1 MDLPLSRT
9 PDIITNI
16 KQSTEVLPSPN
27 TLGLNYI
34 GRRLSLGNQVQQN
47 YTEDIIAKRD
57 NRISRLKALVYEFY
71 TLTIT
76 SSPLSISGLQH
87 IYYLI
92 GIELQ
97 EITTLNTL
105 IVNYNQ
111 ESVST
116 ILPPIPQL
124 PVDRIIHYP
133 KEPTVI
139 EVDTTPNIVEEKPSE
154 KTPKRRMRGKQKKGP
169 CEECNTTSTVQWR
182 PGPDGS
188 TLCNACGLRFAKKK
202 KEEQESQ
209 RKMSL
214 EALLARPS
222 PT

>member
-1 MDLPLSRT
+1 MDIPISRI

-16 KQSTEVLPSPN
+16 KPSTEVLPSPN
-27 TLGLNYI
+27 SLGLNYI
-34 GRRLSLGNQVQQN
+34 GRRLPLGNQQN
-47 YTEDIIAKRD
+47 YTEDILAKRE

-71 TLTIT
+71 TLTVT

-97 EITTLNTL
+97 EITALNTL
-105 IVNYNQ
+105 IINYNQ
-111 ESVST
+111 ESAPT

-124 PVDRIIHYP
+124 PAVDRIIPYP
-133 KEPTVI
+133 KEPSII
-139 EVDTTPNIVEEKPSE
+139 EIDTITNITEEKPE

-169 CEECNTTSTVQWR
+169 CEECNTTTTVQWR
-182 PGPDGS
+182 PGPEGS